1 MLGFLGG
8 LSVAGGAAR
17 HGSFKT
23 QDKIPQ
29 FVSRDYENTTVISSS
44 QAAAISEPGMVSG
57 THRYKFFKR
66 PLLPSGPPPAHLAP
80 VPPAAQPVPVRGS
93 SPLCSR
99 RATSIHRE
107 RLLPGMQGGE
117 GSRPWLM
124 WTCFYCHV
132 K

>member
-1 MLGFLGG
+1 VGCG
-8 LSVAGGAAR
+8 AGEL

-93 SPLCSR
+93 SPLCRAQSDR
-99 RATSIHRE
+99 RCIRPE
-107 RLLPGMQGGE
+107 CLLLLDMQGGTQP
-117 GSRPWLM
+117 RLT
-124 WTCFYCHV
+124 WTG
-132 K
+132 